1 MSRPIPR
8 IGKPEY
14 RVIFYHQVTGD
25 ILKYKFQSQE
35 AADDFYDKLD
45 PRTARPTMY
54 RVERIR

>member
-1 MSRPIPR
+1 M
-8 IGKPEY
+8 
-14 RVIFYHQVTGD
+14 
-25 ILKYKFQSQE
+25 KYKFQSQE